1 MRFEAQHGFA
11 RGVKD
16 ELEQPGNGIQHCEI
30 KCTCAGMARILLKLP
45 QHPCRGACRAGFAR
59 AWGHRLNVRQDG
71 LPGIGLSFPGRG
83 CVRDPGLG
91 DAMRAQKLMERRVG
105 VFQRVEQ
112 GGGAAL

>member
-1 MRFEAQHGFA
+1 MALPGASRMNSNSPVTAPALRDQVHLCRHGA
-11 RGVKD
+11 H
-16 ELEQPGNGIQHCEI
+16 PAEI
-30 KCTCAGMARILLKLP
+30 LP